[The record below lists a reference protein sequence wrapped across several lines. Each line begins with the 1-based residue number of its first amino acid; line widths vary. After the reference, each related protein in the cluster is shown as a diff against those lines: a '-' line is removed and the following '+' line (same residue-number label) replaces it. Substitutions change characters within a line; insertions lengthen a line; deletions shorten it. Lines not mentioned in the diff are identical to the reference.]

1 MRYNELYT
9 LLKSCICDCLDVD
22 IDSGKVREAYQQSDA
37 PQFTINDDVIIT
49 YLTEKDDSYAHQ
61 RSVSYSDSNNSVIR
75 HHKGTRVWY
84 LHCYCYGPNAYDNAD
99 LIRSKILTRALKS
112 KLHSHG
118 VAIVPEIPTI
128 VNTPEQAQGQ
138 WWTRYDIT
146 LVFNESYDYT
156 EDVGTIEHINTTVSI
171 AKSPDPA
178 TPDKPKATHDM
189 FNTNR

>member
-1 MRYNELYT
+1 MT
-9 LLKSCICDCLDVD
+9 
-22 IDSGKVREAYQQSDA
+22 
-37 PQFTINDDVIIT
+37 
-49 YLTEKDDSYAHQ
+49 H
-61 RSVSYSDSNNSVIR
+61 
-75 HHKGTRVWY
+75 
-84 LHCYCYGPNAYDNAD
+84 
-99 LIRSKILTRALKS
+99 ALKS
-112 KLHSHG
+112 KLHSNG

-171 AKSPDPA
+171 ARSPDPA
-178 TPDKPKATHDM
+178 TPDKHRATHDM